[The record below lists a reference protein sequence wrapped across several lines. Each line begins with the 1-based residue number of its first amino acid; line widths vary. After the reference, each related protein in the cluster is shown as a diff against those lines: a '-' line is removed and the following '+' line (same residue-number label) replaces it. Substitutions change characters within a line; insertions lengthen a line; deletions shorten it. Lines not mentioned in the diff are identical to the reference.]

1 MVVMM
6 KSEFLNNENICL
18 INENNTSVTY
28 GEIYQFSLKLKF
40 IKTNELSILLVENDL
55 ISYKLYLGL
64 LIAKK
69 PFLILDKNLSI
80 DFINKFISDYQPT
93 HIFSSSTFIS
103 SSLLNDFHY
112 RVITENSNFI
122 IDLNIAII
130 IPTSGS
136 TGDQKSVMLSY
147 KSLEI
152 NAKSISEYL
161 KLNYKDITI
170 TNLPLSYAYGISI
183 VNSHFLSGGR
193 ILITNLSIIQKRF
206 WDLFDEFKITNFNG
220 VPYTYTTM
228 VRMNLNIFKRKSFRF
243 FTQAGGHLDQ
253 KVKQKYLEFCMQN
266 KKNIFIMYGQTE
278 ASPRISYFPLNLFP
292 DKINSIGKPIPNG
305 RIFLKD
311 GDTILNK
318 DMQEGELCYEGDNIF
333 IGYAN
338 SCKELSKVH
347 VIKVLFTGDI
357 AYRDVDGF
365 YFITGRK
372 SRFTKIDG
380 KRISLDSIQNEL
392 TNTLEREVI
401 CVEKSDKILIVSE
414 KKIIINDDFKE
425 LMKKFN
431 IRKSDYEI
439 IRIESFPRNSSGKI
453 KYNSIK

>member
-1 MVVMM
+1 MI
-6 KSEFLNNENICL
+6 KSEFLNSENICL

-28 GEIYQFSLKLKF
+28 CEIYQFSLKLKF
-40 IKTNELSILLVENDL
+40 IKANELSILLVDNDL

-69 PFLILDKNLSI
+69 PFLILDKNLPI

-103 SSLLNDFHY
+103 SNLLNDFHY
-112 RVITENSNFI
+112 RVIARKNNFKI
-122 IDLNIAII
+122 NLNIALI

-147 KSLEI
+147 KSLEV

-161 KLNYKDITI
+161 KLNDKDISI

-193 ILITNLSIIQKRF
+193 ILVTNLSIIQKRF
-206 WDLFDEFKITNFNG
+206 WELFDEFKITNFNG
-220 VPYTYTTM
+220 VPYTYITM

-253 KVKQKYLEFCMQN
+253 KVKKKYLEFCMQN
-266 KKNIFIMYGQTE
+266 KKDIFIMYGQTE
-278 ASPRISYFPLNLFP
+278 ASPRISYFPLNLFS
-292 DKINSIGKPIPNG
+292 DKINSIGKSIPNG

-311 GDTILNK
+311 GDTILNN
-318 DMQEGELCYEGDNIF
+318 DLQEGELCYEGDNIF

-338 SCKELSKVH
+338 SYKELSKVQ
-347 VIKVLFTGDI
+347 VIKVLYTGDI

-392 TNTLEREVI
+392 INTLEKEVI

-414 KKIIINDDFKE
+414 EEIIINDDFKE

-431 IRKSDYEI
+431 IRKSNYEI

-453 KYNSIK
+453 MYNNIN